1 MNVPSKK
8 LAPRQYG
15 PFKVIQKVSP
25 VAYRLQ
31 LPQSMSKM
39 HNVFHID
46 LLILYVETQAYGQS
60 YLQPPPDIIDG
71 KEEYEVEEIV
81 SDRKTGCSHKQQ
93 YLVRWKGYPA
103 SENSWVDAVDLNAPE
118 LL

>member
-8 LAPRQYG
+8 LAPRRYG

-31 LPQSMSKM
+31 LPPSMSKM

-46 LLILYVETQAYGQS
+46 LLIPYVETQAYRQS
-60 YLQPPPDIIDG
+60 YPQPPPDIIDG

-81 SDRKTGCSHKQQ
+81 SD
-93 YLVRWKGYPA
+93 
-103 SENSWVDAVDLNAPE
+103 
-118 LL
+118 